1 MTSSQSARSDA
12 PTEAPADTGIE
23 AVAQSGRIISGMRA
37 AVEEGSHWFL
47 ALMTAV
53 RNWPLPVEQV
63 DGRLYRYLVGGE
75 AFDWLLLAERL
86 LDEMP
91 DLVPEEESEALLF
104 DGQLPLEV
112 DETGLEQ
119 LLGAKHRTHL
129 NFVYGVSVEEAL
141 QLAVQGEV
149 QKERFST
156 NVWDNGQLDDEV
168 FNRVYGSPR
177 ACLAAEFR
185 SQRGLPEGDG
195 FSLAELREF
204 TYWLF
209 KHRMNYHDPARV
221 ASDTRK
227 GLAQLQRLEA
237 QRAARRQTTSPE

>member
-1 MTSSQSARSDA
+1 MPTSQSAR
-12 PTEAPADTGIE
+12 PGTEIE
-23 AVAQSGRIISGMRA
+23 AADETPRIIADMRA
-37 AVEEGSHWFL
+37 AVEGGDHWFL

-53 RNWPLPVEQV
+53 RSWPVPVEEV
-63 DGRLYRYLVGGE
+63 NGRLYRYLVGGE

-91 DLVPEEESEALLF
+91 DLVPENEAEAFLF
-104 DGQLPLEV
+104 EGQLPIEV
-112 DETGLEQ
+112 DEAELER
-119 LLGAKHRTHL
+119 LLGAKHKAHL
-129 NFVYGVSVEEAL
+129 NFVYGVRVEEAL

-156 NVWDNGQLDDEV
+156 NIWENDHLDDGV
-168 FNRVYGSPR
+168 FNRIYGSTK
-177 ACLAAEFR
+177 ACLVGEFR
-185 SQRGLPEGDG
+185 VQQGLPEGD
-195 FSLAELREF
+195 SLSLSELREF

-209 KHRMNYHDPARV
+209 KHRMKNHDPARV

-237 QRAARRQTTSPE
+237 CRASRRNPAPTEP

>member
-1 MTSSQSARSDA
+1 MTSSQSARTDA
-12 PTEAPADTGIE
+12 PTEAAADTGIE
-23 AVAQSGRIISGMRA
+23 AVAQSARIISGMRA
-37 AVEEGSHWFL
+37 AVGEGSHWFL

-112 DETGLEQ
+112 DDTGLEQ

-129 NFVYGVSVEEAL
+129 NFVYGVRVEEAL

-156 NVWDNGQLDDEV
+156 NV
-168 FNRVYGSPR
+168 
-177 ACLAAEFR
+177 
-185 SQRGLPEGDG
+185 
-195 FSLAELREF
+195 
-204 TYWLF
+204 
-209 KHRMNYHDPARV
+209 
-221 ASDTRK
+221 
-227 GLAQLQRLEA
+227 
-237 QRAARRQTTSPE
+237 